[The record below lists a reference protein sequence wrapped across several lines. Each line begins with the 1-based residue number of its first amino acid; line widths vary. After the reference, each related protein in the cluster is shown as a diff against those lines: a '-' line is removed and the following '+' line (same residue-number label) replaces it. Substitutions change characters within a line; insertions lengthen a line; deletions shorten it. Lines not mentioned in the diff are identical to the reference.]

1 MTYKWFYKTPEGF
14 DDMYMNSDGDYL
26 TGLWFVGSKDVSK
39 HIVDCKEKELS
50 VFKETCQ
57 WLDI

>member
-26 TGLWFVGSKDVSK
+26 TGCGLIGSKE
-39 HIVDCKEKELS
+39 CL
-50 VFKETCQ
+50 
-57 WLDI
+57 